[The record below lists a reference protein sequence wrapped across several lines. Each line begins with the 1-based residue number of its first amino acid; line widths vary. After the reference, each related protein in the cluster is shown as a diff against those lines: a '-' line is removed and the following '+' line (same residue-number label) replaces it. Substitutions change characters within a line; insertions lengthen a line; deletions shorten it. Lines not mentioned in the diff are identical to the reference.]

1 MFKLA
6 CKIPSEVEVAVS
18 GGPDSIA
25 ALAFLKNSRR
35 KVSAAF
41 IHHRTETS
49 ERSYQVVSAVCA
61 SLDVPLRY
69 TTLASVDSKDT
80 GLEATW
86 REKRYEFL
94 DQSPIPVITGHHLDD
109 AVEWWIFSS
118 LHGKSKLIPRIR
130 GSYLRPFLLSRKDDM
145 ISYCNKNNLPFYIDK
160 TNLLTDRPRV
170 LIRNKMM
177 YDCLEI
183 NPGLHKTIRKKYIKE
198 IEDERQGW

>member
-49 ERSYQVVSAVCA
+49 ERSYQVVRAVCA

-109 AVEWWIFSS
+109 AAEWWVFSS
-118 LHGKSKLIPRIR
+118 LHGQSKLIPRIR
-130 GSYLRPFLLSRKDDM
+130 GSYLRPFLLTRKELLTKYCDD
-145 ISYCNKNNLPFYIDK
+145 NNLHYYLDQ
-160 TNLLTDRPRV
+160 TNYLEDRPRV
-170 LIRNKMM
+170 LIRNGMM
-177 YDCLEI
+177 YNCLKI
-183 NPGLHKTIRKKYIKE
+183 NPGLHKTIKKKYLKE

>member
-130 GSYLRPFLLSRKDDM
+130 GSYLRPFLLTRKELLVK
-145 ISYCNKNNLPFYIDK
+145 YFDK

-183 NPGLHKTIRKKYIKE
+183 NPGLHKTIRKKYLKE